1 MTNTESKREPTPKAE
16 IMRAAKLLFQKY
28 GFNKTTIE
36 EIASDARKSKTSF
49 YQIFSNKEE
58 IFTEILLDEGRSLFD
73 HVISEVNKKKN
84 SASELKTYIS
94 TTVSEARKRLLLYP
108 LLKGEL
114 KSILINHKQVKHD
127 IDLFE
132 KEVVKNIIYNG
143 IKTGQFSKNYE
154 QYLDYIVYYVINFT
168 RGVVLQLILDEDSHD
183 HLKDDEILEV
193 LMTMMIKGLKD

>member
-1 MTNTESKREPTPKAE
+1 MTNEELKREPTPKAE
-16 IMRAAKLLFQKY
+16 IMRAAKVLFQKY
-28 GFNKTTIE
+28 GFSKTTIE
-36 EIASDARKSKTSF
+36 EIASAARKSKTTL
-49 YQIFSNKEE
+49 YQLFSNKEE

-73 HVISEVNKKKN
+73 HVISEVNKQKN

-94 TTVSEARKRLLLYP
+94 TTISEAKKRLLLYS

-143 IKTGQFSKNYE
+143 IQTGEFSKYYE
-154 QYLDYIVYYVINFT
+154 QYLDHIAYYVINFT
-168 RGVVLQLILDEDSHD
+168 RGVVLQLILDEESNS
-183 HLKDDEILEV
+183 HLKDDEIFDV
-193 LMTMMIKGLKD
+193 LMNMMIKGLKD

>member
-1 MTNTESKREPTPKAE
+1 MSAEETHKVQTAKAE
-16 IMRAAKLLFQKY
+16 IMKAAKLLFQRY

-36 EIASDARKSKTSF
+36 EIASNARKSKTTL

-73 HVISEVNKKKN
+73 HVISEVSKQKN

-94 TTVSEARKRLLLYP
+94 TTISEAKKRLLLYS

-143 IKTGQFSKNYE
+143 IQTGQFSNKYE
-154 QYLDYIVYYVINFT
+154 RYLDYIAYYVINFT
-168 RGVVLQLILDEDSHD
+168 RGVVLQLILDEDSNA
-183 HLKDDEILEV
+183 HLKDDDIFEV
-193 LMTMMIKGLKD
+193 LMNMMIKGLKD